1 MIKASKVGGW
11 KVLSN
16 IKYAKDIYN
25 LAFFCHSIL
34 PLHTVLVL
42 HFFSEKVFFLE
53 WTGFNTTVL
62 DSQILQKCP
71 PDFCIGTTDYAF
83 TQFYVITML

>member
-25 LAFFCHSIL
+25 LAFFLSQHTSPRYCSVFTLIL
-34 PLHTVLVL
+34 L
-42 HFFSEKVFFLE
+42 FLE

-62 DSQILQKCP
+62 GSQILQKCA

-83 TQFYVITML
+83 TQFCVNTMW